1 MKHVSRWMACA
12 AALSMSVGAS
22 AQDRRAP
29 RPDPADPGAATA
41 ALEHRSAL
49 SAYRRVGGE
58 DPPPMAWRDAN
69 DTVARI
75 GGWRAYAREA
85 QGAAAPASAP
95 AVAAP
100 ARVPSARPAGDAAP
114 PAGHAGH
121 KGHGR

>member
-1 MKHVSRWMACA
+1 MKHVSHWMACA

-29 RPDPADPGAATA
+29 RPDPADPRAAAA

-58 DPPPMAWRDAN
+58 DPPPLAWRDAN

-100 ARVPSARPAGDAAP
+100 ARVPSARPADDAAP